1 MLKFRLTLT
10 MKILVSATIIAALA
24 VIVSLY
30 SFISANMAANASHS
44 IENTY
49 LPSVNLSSKMSINS
63 LTAVNNIFESVQHG
77 GSDESMQLVNK
88 NFIDL
93 NNDLKNM
100 NELLNTGDNKELLPR
115 VTSMYAEYDKAA
127 KNYEELSK
135 ESIRITKN
143 INDNDK
149 ILNKSIDELIKAAEE
164 VYVATERLI
173 LSELGNIE
181 DTPRRIARLTA
192 LKNIIKDAA
201 VIRDIFR
208 DMTHTSD
215 ISRLGEANK
224 IIAQMKQL
232 ISVTYS
238 DIRQGR
244 NREIFQIVLKSS
256 ENAYKNIDAIVNLSD
271 EYNSIVK
278 KRREMRDI
286 LEDINVK
293 MTAAAIDNIFS
304 IASDTSFLMAS
315 TRIVTVVLFLIT
327 IIVSVAI
334 LLVLDK
340 LITKPIR
347 NMVVLVDDLTKGDG
361 DLTKRIR
368 VNTNDELGDLAKE
381 INVFIEN
388 VQDIIREVKS
398 ASDDVASGNNQLA
411 ATMEELSSNFDNQ
424 AVQVSDIAHNM
435 DNITQLSN
443 KVYKDLDESK
453 NLLGDAAEHTHVG
466 TQQLNSVKDKI
477 LMINKQTDTLSETIN
492 SLSKNSIQIG
502 EILVVINDIADQTN
516 LLALNA
522 AIEAARAGEAGRG
535 FAVVADEVR
544 KLAERTQKATSEI
557 EGIITNF
564 QKESDVASL
573 EMKKA
578 DEVVREGV
586 RSVDE
591 TIDDFSTIVNG
602 VDIANNDIENI
613 NKMVGEQNSAV
624 QLINENTLVIASGI
638 EESTVAVSQVATTVS
653 HLQNRAEQLK
663 SLVEKF
669 KV

>member
-1 MLKFRLTLT
+1 MFKFRLTLT
-10 MKILVSATIIAALA
+10 IKILVSATIIAALA
-24 VIVSLY
+24 IIVSLY
-30 SFISANMAANASHS
+30 SFISANMAVNASKA
-44 IENTY
+44 IEETY
-49 LPSVNLSSKMSINS
+49 LPSVDLSSKMSINS
-63 LTAVNNIFESVQHG
+63 LTAVNNIFESVQNG

-88 NFIDL
+88 NFLDL
-93 NNDLKNM
+93 SDNLKDMQKLLDTGNNR
-100 NELLNTGDNKELLPR
+100 ELLPR
-115 VTSMYAEYDKAA
+115 VTAMHAEYSKVA
-127 KNYEELSK
+127 KSYDELSK
-135 ESIRITKN
+135 ESIRVTKN
-143 INDNDK
+143 ISQNDI

-164 VYVATERLI
+164 VYVSTEKLI
-173 LSELGNIE
+173 IDDIRNTEA
-181 DTPRRIARLTA
+181 TPRRVARLTA

-208 DMTHTSD
+208 EMTHTAD
-215 ISRLGEANK
+215 ISRVNEANK
-224 IIAQMKQL
+224 IISEMKRL
-232 ISVTYS
+232 INATYS
-238 DIRQGR
+238 DIRMGR
-244 NREIFQIVLKSS
+244 NREIFQVVLKTS
-256 ENAYKNIDAIVNLSD
+256 ESAYKNIDAIVNLSK
-271 EYNSIVK
+271 EYNSIVEE
-278 KRREMRDI
+278 RRQARDI

-304 IASDTSFLMAS
+304 VAGDTSFLMAS
-315 TRIVTVVLFLIT
+315 TRIVTVVLFIIT

-334 LLVLDK
+334 LLILDK

-361 DLTKRIR
+361 DLTKRII

-453 NLLGDAAEHTHVG
+453 NLLGDAAEHTHIG

-477 LMINKQTDTLSETIN
+477 LMINKQTDTLSETIS
-492 SLSKNSIQIG
+492 SLSKNSTQIG

-564 QKESDVASL
+564 QKESDVASM

-578 DEVVREGV
+578 DEVVKEGV
-586 RSVDE
+586 KSVDE

-602 VDIANNDIENI
+602 VDIANTDIENI

-624 QLINENTLVIASGI
+624 QLINENTSVIASGI